1 MTWLFFALAAVGV
14 IVIGLVAVGRVTLTL
29 AQLPPERV
37 FDLEEAVDYI
47 AERLPDDATAQL
59 SYDDVAAIVGF
70 HLDYLEAKGVA
81 REDTEP
87 ERGEPGSWVADDSG
101 GPVVADEDEGLAY
114 VLGKLAEAGM
124 EVDDTHV
131 VAVLD
136 AEESYLRAIGAVGG
150 AVDGPVDPT

>member
-1 MTWLFFALAAVGV
+1 MIWLFVALAAVGV
-14 IVIGLVAVGRVTLTL
+14 VVVGLVAVGRVTLTL

-37 FDLEEAVDYI
+37 FDLDEAVDYI
-47 AERLPDDATAQL
+47 AERLPGEVTAEL

-87 ERGEPGSWVADDSG
+87 ERGEPGSWVADESA

-114 VLGKLAEAGM
+114 VLGRLADAGM
-124 EVDDTHV
+124 EIDDTHV
-131 VAVLD
+131 VAVLEG
-136 AEESYLRAIGAVGG
+136 EEAYLRAIGAVGG
-150 AVDGPVDPT
+150 EVSGPEDPV